1 MNQQD
6 ILRALDECESTIRSH
21 IPLAKPARAPRSV
34 TNHSESVAVSHML
47 WMIIETRD
55 FVAESRIEKAFR
67 WLGFIQGVLWS
78 FGFVTIDNAKD
89 TNRPR

>member
-1 MNQQD
+1 
-6 ILRALDECESTIRSH
+6 
-21 IPLAKPARAPRSV
+21 
-34 TNHSESVAVSHML
+34 ML